1 MGFGTVKLQPAMA
14 QASRPLAGRRIVVT
28 RAREQAGDL
37 AQALAALGADVVT
50 APTIRIEPLADLAP
64 LRAALAD
71 LTRYQWIVFT
81 SQNTV
86 RVVCDRLPEWGVSP
100 QVLTRIPVAAIGPAT
115 AEALAQRGVTVALV
129 PARFVAEAVVE
140 EMVRRGDVAGKRILV
155 PRALEAR
162 DALPEGL
169 RARGAVVDV
178 IPVYRTVGEGGEG
191 GGRAGSALAAEIMAG
206 RIDVVTFTSSST
218 VRHFVDLVG
227 PEAARSGRYAAA
239 VIGPVTAETARAFG
253 VGGRVLEADE
263 YTVPGLVG
271 ALVRH
276 FTRDAGSG
284 MREA

>member
-1 MGFGTVKLQPAMA
+1 MA

-37 AQALAALGADVVT
+37 AQALTALGADVVT

-100 QVLTRIPVAAIGPAT
+100 QALTRIPVAAIGPAT
-115 AEALAQRGVTVALV
+115 AEALAQRGVTATLV
-129 PARFVAEAVVE
+129 PPRFVAEAVVE
-140 EMVRRGDVAGKRILV
+140 EMVRRGDVGGKRILL

-178 IPVYRTVGEGGEG
+178 IPVYRTVGEGGG
-191 GGRAGSALAAEIMAG
+191 DGSALAAEIMAG

-239 VIGPVTAETARAFG
+239 VIGPVTAETARALG
-253 VGGRVLEADE
+253 AGGRVLEAEE
-263 YTVPGLVG
+263 YTVPGLVS

-276 FTRDAGSG
+276 FSRDAGSG
-284 MREA
+284 KRDT